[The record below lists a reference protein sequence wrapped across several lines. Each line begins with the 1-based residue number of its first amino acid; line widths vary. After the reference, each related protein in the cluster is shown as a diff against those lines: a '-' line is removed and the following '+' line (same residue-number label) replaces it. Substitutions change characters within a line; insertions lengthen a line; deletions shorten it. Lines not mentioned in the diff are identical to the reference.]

1 MEYNHNNNLLLNEAN
16 ENMKTKIDMERNIS
30 KEKLM
35 NNIRSRK
42 NTIYTQSEFFEE
54 ENPLKNKVSTFNGMI
69 LVFIYFSVIIYSLLY
84 MLTPEKNAN
93 LIFEGNLNSEYLN
106 NSIYNSNNDFYKL
119 DTIRIRKDMIII
131 NISRNFRYENNTDSR
146 NNLLINLFYSNLKN
160 INKVII
166 SNNYISK
173 EISKGMNIY
182 QYYKVNDFPFWLIL
196 FNKENDDKINI
207 TSEYLNNISFD
218 N

>member
-1 MEYNHNNNLLLNEAN
+1 MEYNHNNNFLSKED
-16 ENMKTKIDMERNIS
+16 KIDMERNIS

-106 NSIYNSNNDFYKL
+106 NSIYNSNNNFYKL

-173 EISKGMNIY
+173 EISNGMNIY

>member
-1 MEYNHNNNLLLNEAN
+1 MEYNHNNNLLINEAN
-16 ENMKTKIDMERNIS
+16 ENMLPKIDMERNIS

>member
-1 MEYNHNNNLLLNEAN
+1 MEYNHNNNFLS
-16 ENMKTKIDMERNIS
+16 KKDKIDMERNIS

-106 NSIYNSNNDFYKL
+106 NSIYNSNNDFYKV
-119 DTIRIRKDMIII
+119 DAIRIREDMIII
-131 NISRNFRYENNTDSR
+131 DISRNFLYENNTDSR
-146 NNLLINLFYSNLKN
+146 NNLLINLIYSNMKN
-160 INKVII
+160 INKVVI

-173 EISKGMNIY
+173 EISNGMNIY
-182 QYYKVNDFPFWLIL
+182 QYYKINDFPFWLIL

>member
-1 MEYNHNNNLLLNEAN
+1 MEYNHNNNLLSKED
-16 ENMKTKIDMERNIS
+16 KIGMERNIS

-146 NNLLINLFYSNLKN
+146 NNLLINLIYSNLKN

-173 EISKGMNIY
+173 EISNEMNIY

>member
-1 MEYNHNNNLLLNEAN
+1 MEYNHNNNFLSKED
-16 ENMKTKIDMERNIS
+16 KIDMERNIS

-146 NNLLINLFYSNLKN
+146 NNLLINLIYSNLKN

-173 EISKGMNIY
+173 EISNGMNIY

-196 FNKENDDKINI
+196 FNKENDNKINI

>member
-1 MEYNHNNNLLLNEAN
+1 MEYNHNNNLLSKED
-16 ENMKTKIDMERNIS
+16 KIDMERNIS

-173 EISKGMNIY
+173 EISNGMNIY

>member
-1 MEYNHNNNLLLNEAN
+1 MEYNHNNNFLSKEDI
-16 ENMKTKIDMERNIS
+16 IDMERNIS

>member
-1 MEYNHNNNLLLNEAN
+1 MEYNHNNNFLSKED
-16 ENMKTKIDMERNIS
+16 KIDMERNIS

-173 EISKGMNIY
+173 EINNAMNIY

>member
-1 MEYNHNNNLLLNEAN
+1 MEYNHNNNFLSKED
-16 ENMKTKIDMERNIS
+16 KIDMERNIS

-131 NISRNFRYENNTDSR
+131 NISRNFRYENNTDW
-146 NNLLINLFYSNLKN
+146 NE
-160 INKVII
+160 
-166 SNNYISK
+166 YIS
-173 EISKGMNIY
+173 
-182 QYYKVNDFPFWLIL
+182 IL
-196 FNKENDDKINI
+196 
-207 TSEYLNNISFD
+207 
-218 N
+218 

>member
-1 MEYNHNNNLLLNEAN
+1 MEYNHNNNFLNKED
-16 ENMKTKIDMERNIS
+16 KIDMERNIS

-173 EISKGMNIY
+173 EISNEMNIY

>member
-16 ENMKTKIDMERNIS
+16 ENMKPKLDMERNIS

-69 LVFIYFSVIIYSLLY
+69 LVFIYVSIIIYSLLY

-182 QYYKVNDFPFWLIL
+182 QYYKINDFPFWLIL

>member
-1 MEYNHNNNLLLNEAN
+1 MEYNHNNNFLS
-16 ENMKTKIDMERNIS
+16 KKDKIDMERNIS

-54 ENPLKNKVSTFNGMI
+54 ENPLKSKVSIFNGMI

-173 EISKGMNIY
+173 EISNGMNIY

>member
-1 MEYNHNNNLLLNEAN
+1 MEYNHNNNFLSKED
-16 ENMKTKIDMERNIS
+16 KIDMERNIS

-106 NSIYNSNNDFYKL
+106 NSIYNSNNNFYKL

>member
-16 ENMKTKIDMERNIS
+16 ENMKPKLDMERNIS

>member
-1 MEYNHNNNLLLNEAN
+1 MEYNHNNNFLSKED
-16 ENMKTKIDMERNIS
+16 KIDMERNIS

-106 NSIYNSNNDFYKL
+106 NSIYNSNNYFYKL

-173 EISKGMNIY
+173 EISNGMNIY

>member
-1 MEYNHNNNLLLNEAN
+1 MEYNHNNFFLDKEAN
-16 ENMKTKIDMERNIS
+16 DNIKHKIDMERNIP
-30 KEKLM
+30 KEKIM

-42 NTIYTQSEFFEE
+42 ESMFTQSEIFQE
-54 ENPLKNKVSTFNGMI
+54 ENPSTDKESIIKGMI

-84 MLTPEKNAN
+84 MLTPEKTAN
-93 LIFEGNLNSEYLN
+93 LIFEGNINSEYLN
-106 NSIYNSNNDFYKL
+106 NSIYNTNNDFYKL
-119 DTIRIRKDMIII
+119 DTIRIREDMIII

-160 INKVII
+160 INKIVI

-173 EISKGMNIY
+173 EINNGINIY
-182 QYYKVNDFPFWLIL
+182 QNYKVNDIPFWLIL

>member
-1 MEYNHNNNLLLNEAN
+1 MEYNHNNNFLNKED
-16 ENMKTKIDMERNIS
+16 KIDMERNIS

>member
-1 MEYNHNNNLLLNEAN
+1 MEYNHNNNFLSKED
-16 ENMKTKIDMERNIS
+16 KIDMERNIS

-131 NISRNFRYENNTDSR
+131 NISRNFLYENNTNSR

-173 EISKGMNIY
+173 EISNGMNIY

-196 FNKENDDKINI
+196 FNKENDNKINI